1 MIVLGIKLL
10 KRAVEDD
17 VVQITND
24 GMIITI
30 DMARVTDTS
39 IITALL
45 GHRKEELEAIREIPV
60 SRRKR
65 KKESECYNH
74 HSRHRILLT

>member
-1 MIVLGIKLL
+1 MIVLGIEVL

-24 GMIITI
+24 KVIITI
-30 DMARVTDTS
+30 DMARMTDIS

-65 KKESECYNH
+65 KKESEH
-74 HSRHRILLT
+74 HNRQSRHPVLLT